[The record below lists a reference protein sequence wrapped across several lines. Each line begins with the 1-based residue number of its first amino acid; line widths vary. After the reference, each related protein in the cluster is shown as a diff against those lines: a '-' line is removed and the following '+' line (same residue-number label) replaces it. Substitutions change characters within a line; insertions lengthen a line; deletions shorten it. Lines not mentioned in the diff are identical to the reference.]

1 MKKFLII
8 ILAILAFYLALKKYR
23 QNITEIPYLRTDYK
37 HWIDEDHDCQ
47 NARQEVLISESI
59 EPVELDQKGCK
70 VIAGKWY
77 DPYTDQ
83 YFYDP
88 HELDIDHFVPLKHA
102 HLSGASQWSK
112 AKKISFA
119 NDLKNPNTLIAVA
132 KSANRSK
139 GDKPPTAWL
148 PQNQKYHCQYLKDW
162 LMVVKYW
169 QLTIDINE
177 QQFIERKLANCNYLS

>member
-1 MKKFLII
+1 MKKILII
-8 ILAILAFYLALKKYR
+8 ILAILAFYLALKQYR
-23 QNITEIPYLRTDYK
+23 QNIAEIPYLRTDYQ

-47 NARQEVLISESI
+47 NTRQEVLISESI

-70 VIAGKWY
+70 VIAGKWH

-83 YFYDP
+83 YFNDP
-88 HELDIDHFVPLKHA
+88 SELDIDHFVPLKHA

-139 GDKPPTAWL
+139 SDKSVSQWL
-148 PQNQKYHCQYLKDW
+148 PPNQKYHCQYIKNW
-162 LMVVKYW
+162 LEVKQYW
-169 QLTIDINE
+169 QLAINDSE
-177 QQFIERKLANCNYLS
+177 ANFLKKKLKQCDE